1 MNVFGQ
7 KLAIM
12 ACRWTFLSQVA
23 PARDLC
29 QLYNCSFRIS
39 DSRILKHNG
48 FTSSGN
54 YPIGTEIIEIGLV
67 TSDKKCRQKRP
78 FFDQKLEFLPVG

>member
-67 TSDKKCRQKRP
+67 TWEKNVVKKGHFSIKN
-78 FFDQKLEFLPVG
+78 